1 MPSHASPH
9 RGVRYSQV
17 RNAPSG
23 EAIYSD
29 ALGVLTDPSSPWGGQ
44 DAMGFVLYLHGEERD
59 DRADVVTDGVP
70 ELDAC
75 AGVAQRLLVDGGLW
89 GMGAVGAERARVRS
103 PETGAV
109 RLLQLLRDTV
119 RLGPRDGE

>member
-1 MPSHASPH
+1 MDLT
-9 RGVRYSQV
+9 GVQ
-17 RNAPSG
+17 
-23 EAIYSD
+23 D

-75 AGVAQRLLVDGGLW
+75 AGGWRNGFWWMGGYGGW
-89 GMGAVGAERARVRS
+89 E
-103 PETGAV
+103 
-109 RLLQLLRDTV
+109 Q
-119 RLGPRDGE
+119 